1 MNIAIDIELCF
12 SNPTGM
18 GRFTRE
24 IIAQLASI
32 DSANHYT
39 LFHSNSYNSHDY
51 LRQLKELPDN
61 FNVIQLRWPRKL
73 LRVLGLSTIG
83 HGLLRTQLPD
93 NLDVYFSP
101 SGLLLPI
108 HATKQI
114 GMIHDINLFDYP
126 SLNRWKDLIVE
137 RLTYSSMIK
146 NADTIIT
153 VSEYSRQRI
162 LARWKLHA
170 ERVGIVSNGV
180 NPRLGLDENDP
191 LIRSDPRNAFGF
203 QGTYFLWCGAMW
215 KRKNVSTLIQAFSEL
230 RRRGHNDVSL
240 VLAGTEGNESKAV
253 DRLTHNLGLERNVHK
268 IGYVSDANLYA
279 LYANASG
286 FLFPSLYEGFGIPV
300 LEAMICGTPVISS
313 KQTALPEIVGNA
325 GLLVDPLNANSISD
339 AMESLLT
346 NPKLSRDL
354 SSRGRERAGE
364 FTWRKSAEK
373 LLGIFTQT

>member
-32 DSANHYT
+32 DSANRYT
-39 LFHSNSYNSHDY
+39 LFHSNSYDSHDY
-51 LRQLKELPDN
+51 PQLKGLPDN
-61 FNVIQLRWPRKL
+61 FNVVQLRWPRKL
-73 LRVLGLSTIG
+73 LRVLGLSAIG
-83 HGLLRTQLPD
+83 HGLLRSLLSD
-93 NLDVYFSP
+93 KFDVYFSP

-108 HATKQI
+108 HATKRI

-126 SLNRWKDLIVE
+126 SLNNWKDLMVE
-137 RLTYSSMIK
+137 RLTYSSMVK
-146 NADTIIT
+146 NVDSIIT
-153 VSEYSRQRI
+153 VSEYSRKRI
-162 LARWKLHA
+162 MALWNLPS
-170 ERVGIVSNGV
+170 ERVEVISNGV
-180 NPRLGLDENDP
+180 TLRLGLDENDP
-191 LIRSDPRNAFGF
+191 LIRANPRNAFGF

-240 VLAGTEGNESKAV
+240 VLAGTGGNESKAV
-253 DRLTHNLGLERNVHK
+253 DRLTHNLGLERNVYK

-300 LEAMICGTPVISS
+300 LEAMSCGSPVICS

-325 GLLVDPLNANSISD
+325 GLLVDPLNANAISD

-354 SSRGRERAGE
+354 SSRGRERAKK

-373 LLGIFTQT
+373 LLGIFTKT